1 MALCLRL
8 LIFAFEGKEQ
18 QWYYYAFLKA
28 LQANSGRLWEATLNI
43 SVVPRE
49 KTFCNFEAKEDFWKG
64 SYSQLKTLSG
74 AWRAEGSLWWGCN
87 WACPGK
93 TGPSWGRE
101 TAQTAWWACW
111 SREEHLGR
119 CSYFPLVLAVGLD
132 IFKGGEVIMTR
143 KIGQIWTKWNSGHLF
158 PNKDALKYSRSKE
171 PRIPTW
177 GRYPGVCSRP
187 DPVEPSFPQ
196 FLSVCGLPGVSTG
209 SQMPPQSFCGASVPR
224 AAVTQPLLPSLQIPG
239 DACLAGKHSK
249 QYNLKLASFLSFR
262 KSLR

>member
-8 LIFAFEGKEQ
+8 LIFAFESKEQ
-18 QWYYYAFLKA
+18 QWYYYAFLKT

-101 TAQTAWWACW
+101 TAQTARWACW
-111 SREEHLGR
+111 SREELRHRLGR

-143 KIGQIWTKWNSGHLF
+143 KIGQIWTKWDSGHLF
-158 PNKDALKYSRSKE
+158 PNRDALKYSRSKE

-177 GRYPGVCSRP
+177 GRYPGFVPGQTQWNLLS
-187 DPVEPSFPQ
+187 PS
-196 FLSVCGLPGVSTG
+196 
-209 SQMPPQSFCGASVPR
+209 
-224 AAVTQPLLPSLQIPG
+224 
-239 DACLAGKHSK
+239 
-249 QYNLKLASFLSFR
+249 SFLAVG
-262 KSLR
+262 SLGSALVAKCPRSHSVEHLFLGQPSHSLFFPPCRFPGMLV